1 MTSYLKKNIFFL
13 VLIIGMIVFYWVRY
27 RVAPNIE
34 FAETKVSDRMGKE
47 LFLGEEL
54 NNKPTV
60 LHFYAHWCGPCLKE
74 IRTLNSRIAQLENN
88 GIQVVFI
95 TDESPAQIAELAS
108 TLPST
113 VRFYKVG
120 KLTNLGIHTIPTTFF
135 IDSSGETKKK
145 IVDVCNWENDDFCNE
160 IISNIK

>member
-34 FAETKVSDRMGKE
+34 FAETKVTDRNGKE

-54 NNKPTV
+54 KKSTV
-60 LHFYAHWCGPCLKE
+60 LHFYAHWCGPCLME
-74 IRTLNSRIAQLENN
+74 IRTLNTRIAQLEEND
-88 GIQVVFI
+88 IQVIFI
-95 TDESPAQIAELAS
+95 TDDSPEKISEMAA
-108 TLPST
+108 TLPSS
-113 VRFYKVG
+113 VRFYKVS
-120 KLTNLGIHTIPTTFF
+120 KLTDLGIHTIPTTFF

-145 IVDVCNWENDDFCNE
+145 IVDVCSWENDDFCNE
-160 IISNIK
+160 IISTIK